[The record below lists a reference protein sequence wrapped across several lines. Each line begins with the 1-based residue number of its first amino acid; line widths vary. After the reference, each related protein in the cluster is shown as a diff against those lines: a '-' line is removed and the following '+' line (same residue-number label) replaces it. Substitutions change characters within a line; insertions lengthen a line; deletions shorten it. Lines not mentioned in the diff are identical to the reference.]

1 MYEGRFFVQTIAWR
15 VVKLMIISE
24 SSLVC
29 FLEDLRNTM
38 ADFRDEIPKG
48 IHFIN
53 VESLYF
59 YIHSAFPAKRQEIGG
74 LMMVLEPFIP
84 VTVSE
89 YNLMSLLAAYASGD
103 MEALARLE
111 QGLINRSRLLFLQT
125 AISADNSNWEHVVN
139 SCRQVRMQRMG
150 YF

>member
-1 MYEGRFFVQTIAWR
+1 M
-15 VVKLMIISE
+15 MMISE
-24 SSLVC
+24 PSLVC

-38 ADFRDEIPKG
+38 ADFRGEMPKG

-53 VESLYF
+53 IESFYF
-59 YIHSAFPAKRQEIGG
+59 YVNSAYPAKRQEIGG
-74 LMMVLEPFIP
+74 LMGVLEPFIP

-103 MEALARLE
+103 MQSLARLE
-111 QGLINRSRLLFLQT
+111 QGLIDRSRLLFLQA
-125 AISADNSNWEHVVN
+125 AISSSNSHWQHVIN
-139 SCRQVRMQRMG
+139 TCCQVRMQRMG